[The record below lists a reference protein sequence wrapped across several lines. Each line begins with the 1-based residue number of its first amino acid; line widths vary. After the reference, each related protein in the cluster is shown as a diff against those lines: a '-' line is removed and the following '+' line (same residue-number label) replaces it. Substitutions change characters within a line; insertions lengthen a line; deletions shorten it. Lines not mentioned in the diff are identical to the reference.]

1 MKQTDEQSAVSS
13 ARRRVGSLTLC
24 ALMAAFLCILSPWA
38 IPIGAIPVSLSLFAV
53 LLSGVLLGP
62 WRGSAAVLVY
72 LLVGFIGL
80 PVFGGGA
87 GGFSVLIGPTG
98 GYLCAYP
105 IAACLGGILW
115 RLAPRNGRFAFWGS
129 FVALFPSVALCHLFG
144 ILWLS
149 YVSQMS
155 IEAAFLSGS
164 LPFLPFDL
172 IKCLAVALLAPI
184 LKKRIR
190 I

>member
-1 MKQTDEQSAVSS
+1 MKQTEAQTAVSS

-38 IPIGAIPVSLSLFAV
+38 IPVGAIPISLSLFAV

-62 WRGSAAVLVY
+62 WRGGAAVLVY
-72 LLVGFIGL
+72 LLVGSIGL

-115 RLAPRNGRFAFWGS
+115 RLAPRNGRFAFWAFLAS
-129 FVALFPSVALCHLFG
+129 LLPSVAVCHLLG
-144 ILWLS
+144 VLWLS
-149 YVSQMS
+149 YVSQMPVK
-155 IEAAFLSGS
+155 AAFLAGT

-172 IKCLAVALLAPI
+172 IKCIAVALLAPI